1 MLRVSDVS
9 ASYGPIQ
16 ALRDVSLEVSEG
28 QIVALLGANGAGK
41 SSTLKVISGI
51 LRPSGGS
58 VEFLGQPIHRRS
70 PESIVSLGISHVPE
84 GRELFTELTVE
95 ENLMLG
101 AYLRGRRRTG
111 SQSSEEP
118 PSSFRFVPFLS
129 LRLAL
134 WLIRS
139 IIGAASD
146 FRALAAEARW
156 DKTIQEDIDRVFGYF
171 PLLAERQKQP
181 AGSLSGGEQ
190 QMLAIGRG
198 LMARPKLLLLDEPSL
213 GLAPTLVQE
222 IFQIVKTINREEGLA
237 VLLVEQNA
245 TMALRVSQYGYVL
258 ETGRIVLAADAAEL
272 RENETVRRSYLGY

>member
-1 MLRVSDVS
+1 MLKVSDVS

-16 ALRDVSLEVSEG
+16 ALRGVSLEVSEG

-58 VEFLGQPIHRRS
+58 VEFLGRPIHRRS

-84 GRELFTELTVE
+84 GRELFAELTVE
-95 ENLMLG
+95 ENLRLG
-101 AYLRGRRRTG
+101 AYTRSDRKGIKHDMDRGY
-111 SQSSEEP
+111 
-118 PSSFRFVPFLS
+118 
-129 LRLAL
+129 
-134 WLIRS
+134 
-139 IIGAASD
+139 
-146 FRALAAEARW
+146 
-156 DKTIQEDIDRVFGYF
+156 GYF
-171 PLLAERQKQP
+171 PLLAERRKQP

-213 GLAPTLVQE
+213 GLAPTVVQE
-222 IFQIVKTINREEGLA
+222 IFRIITTINREEGLT

-258 ETGRIVLAADAAEL
+258 ETGCIALAAEAAEL
-272 RENETVRRSYLGY
+272 KENESVRRSYLGY

>member
-16 ALRDVSLEVSEG
+16 ALRGVSLEVSEG

-58 VEFLGQPIHRRS
+58 VEFLGQRIHRRP

-84 GRELFTELTVE
+84 GRELFAELTVE
-95 ENLMLG
+95 ENLRLG
-101 AYLRGRRRTG
+101 AYTRRDSAIKG
-111 SQSSEEP
+111 
-118 PSSFRFVPFLS
+118 
-129 LRLAL
+129 
-134 WLIRS
+134 
-139 IIGAASD
+139 D
-146 FRALAAEARW
+146 
-156 DKTIQEDIDRVFGYF
+156 IQRIFTYF
-171 PLLAERQKQP
+171 PLLAERRKQP

-222 IFQIVKTINREEGLA
+222 IFQIIKTISREEGLT

-258 ETGRIVLAADAAEL
+258 ETGRIVLEADAAEL
-272 RENETVRRSYLGY
+272 KDNETVRRSYLGY